1 MTHDQELDALIAK
14 WRSRTKSHDKLGKA
28 ESNYQNRDR
37 HTSCANVYET
47 CADELEALQAAKRE
61 PVVTAQMMKQAADA
75 WCEWFGCDNDDSQRP
90 SGTFFLHI
98 LTKALTTPRGG

>member
-1 MTHDQELDALIAK
+1 MTHDQERERFEAWYLSHWKAFESMLDRDNNGEYLSPVARSQWIA
-14 WRSRTKSHDKLGKA
+14 W
-28 ESNYQNRDR
+28 
-37 HTSCANVYET
+37 
-47 CADELEALQAAKRE
+47 QAAKRE

>member
-1 MTHDQELDALIAK
+1 MTHDQELLAAAKENLALRVSVHSAEEIVSNI
-14 WRSRTKSHDKLGKA
+14 RLRKA
-28 ESNYQNRDR
+28 IEN
-37 HTSCANVYET
+37 CE
-47 CADELEALQAAKRE
+47 QAAKRE